1 MSTPDAPSR
10 ADRGYSHGELIA
22 DATVHA
28 AAIVAGVIGFSVLF
42 QKIAMRGAVGDGVAM
57 AVYAAGFFLLFG
69 FSCAYNMAPPSPA
82 KTTLRRF
89 DHASI
94 YLMIGGT
101 YTALLSQARASLSVV
116 ALAVA
121 VWIAALA
128 GASLKLFLPGRFD
141 RFSVRLYLAL
151 GWSAVFAHQAA
162 GQRPAGRHARLCRR
176 RRRDLFG
183 RRRLLPVGEPQVPE
197 RDLARLRH
205 GRRGAASSPA
215 CCRRSDGE
223 ARRRRIRPGSPLAG
237 DSGPGARRVYP
248 ATSSARRPVSVRPYS
263 STASTTTR

>member
-1 MSTPDAPSR
+1 LSSR
-10 ADRGYSHGELIA
+10 ISHPPHAYRDYSDGELIA
-22 DATVHA
+22 DGAVHA

-42 QKIAMRGAVGDGVAM
+42 QKIAMRGDVGDGVAM

-82 KTTLRRF
+82 KTILRRF

-121 VWIAALA
+121 IWIAALA
-128 GASLKLFLPGRFD
+128 GASIKLFLPGRLD

-151 GWSAVFAHQAA
+151 GWSAVFA
-162 GQRPAGRHARLCRR
+162 
-176 RRRDLFG
+176 
-183 RRRLLPVGEPQVPE
+183 
-197 RDLARLRH
+197 
-205 GRRGAASSPA
+205 
-215 CCRRSDGE
+215 
-223 ARRRRIRPGSPLAG
+223 IKPLA
-237 DSGPGARRVYP
+237 
-248 ATSSARRPVSVRPYS
+248 SALPIDTLAFVLAGGVIYSVGVAFYLWES
-263 STASTTTR
+263 LKFQNAIWHACVTAAAVCQFAGVLQAIGR

>member
-1 MSTPDAPSR
+1 MSSPDAPLR
-10 ADRGYSHGELIA
+10 AHRGYSHGELIA
-22 DATVHA
+22 DGAVHA

-42 QKIAMRGAVGDGVAM
+42 QKIALRGAVGDGLAM

-82 KTTLRRF
+82 RTILRRF

-116 ALAVA
+116 ALAIA

-141 RFSVRLYLAL
+141 RFSTRLYLAL
-151 GWSAVFAHQAA
+151 GWLAVFAIKPLISALPADTLAFVVAGGLIYSVGVAFFLWESLKFQNAIWHACVMVAAACQFAGVLQAI
-162 GQRPAGRHARLCRR
+162 GR
-176 RRRDLFG
+176 
-183 RRRLLPVGEPQVPE
+183 
-197 RDLARLRH
+197 
-205 GRRGAASSPA
+205 
-215 CCRRSDGE
+215 
-223 ARRRRIRPGSPLAG
+223 
-237 DSGPGARRVYP
+237 
-248 ATSSARRPVSVRPYS
+248 
-263 STASTTTR
+263 